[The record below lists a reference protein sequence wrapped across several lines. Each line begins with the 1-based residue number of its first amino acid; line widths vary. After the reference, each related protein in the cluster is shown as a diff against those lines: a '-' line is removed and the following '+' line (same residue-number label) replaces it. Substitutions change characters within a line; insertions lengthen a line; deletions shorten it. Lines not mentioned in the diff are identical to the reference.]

1 MEKIELINLTLDQIR
16 WAAQTIEDVRM
27 HAEFH
32 SYVNKDDTVSQQM
45 QKDCNK
51 VLDDCRIALRDVLEI
66 ITEYQNMNDV
76 LSGVDVALTE
86 VPLDLI
92 YERTTEEDYE

>member
-16 WAAQTIEDVRM
+16 RSAQAIEDVRM

-32 SYVNKDDTVSQQM
+32 GFVNKDNTVTQKM
-45 QKDCNK
+45 QEDCKK